1 MDLYYIHEID
11 RNWQLHVSM
20 SGQYGWTPLDSSEQ
34 FYISGADAVRAFVQ
48 GEAGGRSGLLGTVE
62 IRRSLGI
69 PGLMATAFVDVG
81 RIMGDGTKDL
91 AGAGLGLIYQKSR
104 DWYGKFDW
112 ATPLGCH
119 YSESLGKDVTSTA
132 WLRLVKQF

>member
-1 MDLYYIHEID
+1 
-11 RNWQLHVSM
+11 M

-62 IRRSLGI
+62 LRRILGRS
-69 PGLMATAFVDVG
+69 GLTATAFVDAG
-81 RIMGDGTKDL
+81 RIMGDGTKD
-91 AGAGLGLIYQKSR
+91 I
-104 DWYGKFDW
+104 
-112 ATPLGCH
+112 
-119 YSESLGKDVTSTA
+119 TSTA